1 MAAPAPRCVCL
12 MAITLA
18 YRWEAA
24 QERDFRFGSTL
35 AYRLRI
41 PTSIATLHD
50 EAVAQMATAPR
61 LITLAFGPVVGRNP
75 DSLRDRAHCPSLGTD
90 GSNPA
95 LSSGESCELLLHL
108 AEP

>member
-1 MAAPAPRCVCL
+1 M
-12 MAITLA
+12 TLA
-18 YRWEAA
+18 DQRFEAPGTL
-24 QERDFRFGSTL
+24 RFGSTL

>member
-12 MAITLA
+12 MSITLA

-41 PTSIATLHD
+41 PTSIATLLD
-50 EAVAQMATAPR
+50 EAVAQIATALR
-61 LITLAFGPVVGRNP
+61 LILSHS
-75 DSLRDRAHCPSLGTD
+75 D
-90 GSNPA
+90 
-95 LSSGESCELLLHL
+95 LSSAGIRIVSVTGPMARH
-108 AEP
+108 